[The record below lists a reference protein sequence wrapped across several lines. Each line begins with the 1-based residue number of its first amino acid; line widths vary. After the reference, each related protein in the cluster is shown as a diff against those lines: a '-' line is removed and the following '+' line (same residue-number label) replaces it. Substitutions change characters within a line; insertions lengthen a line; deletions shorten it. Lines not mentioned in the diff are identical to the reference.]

1 MCLDLVEWQF
11 TTEKNPAAASRKF
24 VSNVSIRYEAR

>member
-1 MCLDLVEWQF
+1 MCLDLVEWHF

-24 VSNVSIRYEAR
+24 VSNLNIRCEAR